1 MKEIV
6 FQSNFA
12 YLYLNKNIY
21 TKNTI
26 LDTIKEYSDF
36 ILVKFGELGKYY
48 TLRVESKTKDYELNI
63 LAYEFLNYL
72 LNNLRLSQIKLI

>member
-48 TLRVESKTKDYELNI
+48 TLRVENKTKDYELNI
-63 LAYEFLNYL
+63 LAFEFLNYL